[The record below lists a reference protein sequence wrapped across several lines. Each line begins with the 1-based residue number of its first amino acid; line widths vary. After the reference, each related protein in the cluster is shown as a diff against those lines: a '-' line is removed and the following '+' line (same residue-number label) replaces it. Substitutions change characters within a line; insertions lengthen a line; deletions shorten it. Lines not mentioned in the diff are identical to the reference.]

1 MYFFDYDE
9 FLNPKN
15 FKKYDISLQYVEAI
29 SYVYCKNHV
38 MTYRNIL
45 NNAFEPIINSNL
57 EETPLETKTYG
68 ILYKMPINKFNLFV
82 KNKYG
87 NVKFT
92 NKYNYFLKNI
102 DVIDNINLH
111 IQWEAK
117 TFVIQPF
124 LLGHLMNPTL
134 EQHAY
139 HSKYVKK
146 IPYYKDCH
154 LNHVDEL
161 LKTNVHTLAH
171 NYHLQM

>member
-92 NKYNYFLKNI
+92 NKYNYFS
-102 DVIDNINLH
+102 
-111 IQWEAK
+111 
-117 TFVIQPF
+117 F
-124 LLGHLMNPTL
+124 TL
-134 EQHAY
+134 
-139 HSKYVKK
+139 
-146 IPYYKDCH
+146 CC
-154 LNHVDEL
+154 
-161 LKTNVHTLAH
+161 TWR
-171 NYHLQM
+171 